1 MYNIGIDVHKD
12 KCVVAIK
19 GESPEILKRT
29 SFKNNAFGI
38 VKFIDNLQKWNYLST
53 AEAACESTGNYYLL
67 MYDMLKEAGIKTR
80 VAHTYKLKIISESKY
95 KDDNIDAEKLSE
107 LLRIKAIPECTVPD
121 KAERDLRELV
131 RTRSGMV
138 GDIGKH
144 RNRIEA
150 ILAKYPF
157 KKPKGGR
164 YTAIGLEWIR
174 TIPVREVDRM
184 ALDMHLDSI
193 EFISGQMAKFNKK
206 IAEVSMNKEETRL
219 IMTIPGIGHIL
230 AVTIMAEIINIKRF
244 SSAEKLVSYAG
255 LAPRRHNSAGVER
268 SGGITKRGSTWL
280 RTAMVEAALVA
291 IRYDPHLRAIYERIA
306 DRRGP
311 MKARVAVARRMLE
324 AIWHTLT
331 TNKPYRWEDKD
342 LVMRKYERIG
352 RIISCG

>member
-1 MYNIGIDVHKD
+1 MYNIGIDVHKE
-12 KCVVAIK
+12 KCVVVIK
-19 GESPEILKRT
+19 GESPDVLKRT
-29 SFKNNAFGI
+29 SFKNNASGI
-38 VKFIDNLQKWNYLST
+38 TEFIDNLRKWNYMQ
-53 AEAACESTGNYYLL
+53 AKAACESTGNYFLI
-67 MYDMLKEAGIKTR
+67 MYDMLNDEGINTQ

-107 LLRIKAIPECTVPD
+107 LLRIDAIPKCTVPT
-121 KAERDLRELV
+121 KSERDLRELV
-131 RTRSGMV
+131 RTRLGLV
-138 GDIGKH
+138 GNISKH

-157 KKPKGGR
+157 TRPKGGR
-164 YTAIGLEWIR
+164 YTCTGLEWLR
-174 TIPVREVDRM
+174 TISVREVDRM

-193 EFISGQMAKFNKK
+193 EFLSGQKAKFNKK
-206 IAEVSMNKEETRL
+206 IAKVAMDKEETRL

-255 LAPRRHNSAGVER
+255 LAPGRHNSAGIER
-268 SGGITKRGSTWL
+268 SGNITKRGSSWL
-280 RTAMVEAALVA
+280 RTAMVEAAFVA
-291 IRYDPHLRAIYERIA
+291 IQYDPHFKAIYERIA
-306 DRRGP
+306 HRRGP

-324 AIWHTLT
+324 AIWHMLT